1 MTEPVVPHLDNVCA
15 LPAGRF
21 AAIIGANPSRGARS
35 PTLWNAVY
43 EALGWDC
50 RMWPFDVTAA
60 NLPALLEWLARNPDF
75 VGGAVA
81 VPHKQAIAQWL
92 GDLRLDAS
100 AQGILAVNALMRD
113 TTGQLRGANTDGLAA
128 AQVLLEVGLG
138 AEDFVL
144 VFGFGGAAKA
154 VINAIRHQVARV
166 QVVTRSHASLET
178 QTLARWMSIELIAPE
193 AVESVLA
200 EATVIING
208 TSLGSQPDYV
218 AATPLPP
225 NFAEVARRIR
235 IAFDVV
241 YQPAETSFM
250 ASMPSGVIRLG
261 GGRMNFLQAVQAFRQ
276 VHPEVPANFITQ
288 TMQQALT

>member
-1 MTEPVVPHLDNVCA
+1 LTEGDIELLADKVPQLTDQEWQRKGTKYLHEVKEKNRFGIKRRTGEFKTA
-15 LPAGRF
+15 LQNPNDEVSGCVF
-21 AAIIGANPSRGARS
+21 AN
-35 PTLWNAVY
+35 
-43 EALGWDC
+43 D
-50 RMWPFDVTAA
+50 
-60 NLPALLEWLARNPDF
+60 PDF
-75 VGGAVA
+75 VGGALA

-92 GDLRLDAS
+92 GNPRLDAS

-128 AQVLLEVGLG
+128 AQVLLEGGLG

-166 QVVTRSHASLET
+166 QVVTRSHAELET
-178 QTLARWMSIELIAPE
+178 QTLARWMSIELMAPE
-193 AVESVLA
+193 AVESVLT

-208 TSLGSQPDYV
+208 TSLGSLPDYV

-225 NFAEVARRIR
+225 NFADVARHIR

-241 YQPAETSFM
+241 YQPAETRFL
-250 ASMPSGVIRLG
+250 ASMPAGVIRLG
-261 GGRMNFLQAVQAFRQ
+261 GGRMNFLQAVQAFQQ
-276 VHPEVPANFITQ
+276 VHPEVPADFIKQ
-288 TMQQALT
+288 TMQQAIK